1 MHIFFSFPSDFCA
14 ADDDFRN
21 QFKVPPFQDCMLSF
35 LGFSDDE
42 KANMEE
48 MTEMQ
53 GYCLWK
59 LPVERM
65 GFIADKYY
73 TEAKMLD
80 CESWSVSE
88 GSSTWRAINWFLDVS
103 VYLSSGSC
111 WRIVTT

>member
-1 MHIFFSFPSDFCA
+1 MTFLCISFLFVFPFFFFSFSDFCA

-53 GYCLWK
+53 GYCL
-59 LPVERM
+59 
-65 GFIADKYY
+65 
-73 TEAKMLD
+73 
-80 CESWSVSE
+80 
-88 GSSTWRAINWFLDVS
+88 
-103 VYLSSGSC
+103 
-111 WRIVTT
+111 

>member
-1 MHIFFSFPSDFCA
+1 MSSCLNTDISHFLSDLFVCLLSFSDFCA

-53 GYCLWK
+53 GGCL
-59 LPVERM
+59 
-65 GFIADKYY
+65 
-73 TEAKMLD
+73 
-80 CESWSVSE
+80 
-88 GSSTWRAINWFLDVS
+88 
-103 VYLSSGSC
+103 
-111 WRIVTT
+111 